1 MAINNRSKP
10 IIKIQNEEIEYV
22 KEFTYLGNRV
32 DKNGG
37 TEKDIKSRT
46 SRAQIASRS
55 LHKIWQPNN
64 LSLRTKLRLF
74 NTNVKS
80 ILLYG
85 AETWKTTKNLIN
97 EIQAFINR
105 CLRRILKI
113 HWPKKVSNEE
123 LYRKTN
129 QEPVKKT
136 IIYSKWLWIGHTYR
150 KPD

>member
-80 ILLYG
+80 VLLHG

-97 EIQAFINR
+97 KIQAFINR
-105 CLRRILKI
+105 CLRRILRAQK
-113 HWPKKVSNEE
+113 
-123 LYRKTN
+123 
-129 QEPVKKT
+129 
-136 IIYSKWLWIGHTYR
+136 
-150 KPD
+150 DF